1 MTHLRRVSDF
11 QEEIQHLAKLVQ
23 ERPNSQV
30 VGTMATILCSKISA
44 VDIWTSQA
52 IVTMLE
58 EVEANKFPEDLAT
71 QLNAAI
77 EELQPVTGAAV
88 RMTKASQVVH
98 NLPAWLTSKDWS
110 LLASTVTIYDQ
121 LQVVARRLASMGVS
135 SLRKNTK
142 CQAEALVSNETIAL
156 QQEDVFPNG
165 ATVVKPSKAT
175 LKQKETISIFLLQ
188 PCEDAQSSMCARL
201 AQG

>member
-23 ERPNSQV
+23 KRPNSQV
-30 VGTMATILCSKISA
+30 VGTMATTLCSKISA

-110 LLASTVTIYDQ
+110 LLASTVTSDH
-121 LQVVARRLASMGVS
+121 L
-135 SLRKNTK
+135 
-142 CQAEALVSNETIAL
+142 
-156 QQEDVFPNG
+156 
-165 ATVVKPSKAT
+165 
-175 LKQKETISIFLLQ
+175 
-188 PCEDAQSSMCARL
+188 
-201 AQG
+201 